1 MTTSGQGPSDFR
13 YTAFDFD
20 LTKYDAMMSSF
31 DAVKDRIKDI
41 PDLLNVR
48 VVRTLENRMMVMS
61 GYRSRDALDAATEAH
76 GSIFADF
83 AQYMVGEPLVRA
95 GERVARVIGEVPMN
109 EFKYMRFVSAVIDPT
124 KYDAIMSY
132 LNGGVLES
140 FKDIAGLSRVIISR
154 TTENRILS
162 ATGYIDKTSAD
173 AAAETMQNALAGIAE
188 YVTEPPLIREGK
200 LVWLYQY
207 NLNS

>member
-20 LTKYDAMMSSF
+20 PTKYDAMMSSF
-31 DAVKDRIKDI
+31 DAVKDRVKDI

-83 AQYMVGEPLVRA
+83 GQYIVGEPLVRA
-95 GERVARVIGEVPMN
+95 GERVARVVGEVLN
-109 EFKYMRFVSAVIDPT
+109 NDIKYMRFIRVVIDPT
-124 KYDAIMSY
+124 KYDAMMSY
-132 LNGGVLES
+132 LNGGVLAS
-140 FKDIAGLSRVIISR
+140 FKDIAGLSRVFITRNSEDHIFSV
-154 TTENRILS
+154 
-162 ATGYIDKTSAD
+162 AGYIDKTSAD
-173 AAAETMQNALAGIAE
+173 AAAETMHNAVAGMAE
-188 YVTEPPLIREGK
+188 YITEEPLIREGE
-200 LVWLYQY
+200 LVWLYQF
-207 NLNS
+207 NV

>member
-188 YVTEPPLIREGK
+188 YVTEPPLIREGE
-200 LVWLYQY
+200 LVWLYQF
-207 NLNS
+207 NV

>member
-20 LTKYDAMMSSF
+20 PTKYDAMMSSF
-31 DAVKDRIKDI
+31 DAVKDRVKDI

-83 AQYMVGEPLVRA
+83 AQYIVGEPLVRA
-95 GERVARVIGEVPMN
+95 GERVARVVGEVSN
-109 EFKYMRFVSAVIDPT
+109 NDIKYMRFVSVVIDPT

-132 LNGGVLES
+132 LNSGHLEK
-140 FKDIAGLSRVIISR
+140 FKDVAGLSRLFITR
-154 TTENRILS
+154 TMEDRMLAAS
-162 ATGYIDKTSAD
+162 GYIDKASAE
-173 AAAETMQNALAGIAE
+173 AATEIVQTALAGMAE
-188 YVTEPPLIREGK
+188 HMSEPTLIRQGE

-207 NLNS
+207 NL

>member
-13 YTAFDFD
+13 FTAFDFD
-20 LTKYDAMMSSF
+20 TTKYDAMMSSF
-31 DAVKDRIKDI
+31 DNARDRVKNI

-188 YVTEPPLIREGK
+188 YVTEPPLIREGE
-200 LVWLYQY
+200 LVWLYQF
-207 NLNS
+207 NV

>member
-20 LTKYDAMMSSF
+20 PTKYDAMMSSF
-31 DAVKDRIKDI
+31 DAVKDRVKDI

-61 GYRSRDALDAATEAH
+61 GYRSKDALNAATEAH
-76 GSIFADF
+76 SSIFADF
-83 AQYMVGEPLVRA
+83 AQYIVGEPLVRA
-95 GERVARVIGEVPMN
+95 GERVARVFGKVPMN

-132 LNGGVLES
+132 LNSGVLES
-140 FKDIAGLSRVIISR
+140 FKDVAGLSRVIITRIS
-154 TTENRILS
+154 EDRILS

-173 AAAETMQNALAGIAE
+173 AAIETMQNAIAGIAE
-188 YVTEPPLIREGK
+188 YVTEPPLIREGE
-200 LVWLYQY
+200 LVWLYQF
-207 NLNS
+207 NL

>member
-20 LTKYDAMMSSF
+20 PAKYDATMSSF
-31 DAVKDRIKDI
+31 DTVRDRLKDI

-76 GSIFADF
+76 SSIFADF
-83 AQYMVGEPLVRA
+83 AEYIVGEPLVRT
-95 GERVARVIGEVPMN
+95 GERVARVIGEVPN
-109 EFKYMRFVSAVIDPT
+109 NDIKYMRFVSVVIDPT

-132 LNGGVLES
+132 LNSGHLES
-140 FKDIAGLSRVIISR
+140 FKDVAGLSRLFITR
-154 TTENRILS
+154 TTEDRMLAAS
-162 ATGYIDKTSAD
+162 GYIDKASSD
-173 AAAETMQNALAGIAE
+173 AATETVQAALAGMAE
-188 YVTEPPLIREGK
+188 YMTEAPFIREGE
-200 LVWLYQY
+200 LVWLYQF
-207 NLNS
+207 NV

>member
-13 YTAFDFD
+13 FTAFDFD
-20 LTKYDAMMSSF
+20 PTKYDAMMSSF
-31 DAVKDRIKDI
+31 EAVRDRVKDI

-83 AQYMVGEPLVRA
+83 AQYIVGEPLVRA

-132 LNGGVLES
+132 LNGGVLKS

-162 ATGYIDKTSAD
+162 AIGYIDKRSAD
-173 AAAETMQNALAGIAE
+173 AAAETMQNALAGMAE
-188 YVTEPPLIREGK
+188 YVTEPPLIREGE

-207 NLNS
+207 NV

>member
-20 LTKYDAMMSSF
+20 PAKYDATMSSF
-31 DAVKDRIKDI
+31 DTVRDWLKDI

-76 GSIFADF
+76 SSIFADF
-83 AQYMVGEPLVRA
+83 AEYIVGEPLVRT
-95 GERVARVIGEVPMN
+95 GERVARVIGEVPN
-109 EFKYMRFVSAVIDPT
+109 NDIKYMRFVSVVIDPT

-132 LNGGVLES
+132 LNSGHLES
-140 FKDIAGLSRVIISR
+140 FKDVAGLSRLFITR
-154 TTENRILS
+154 TTEDRMLAAS
-162 ATGYIDKTSAD
+162 GSIDKASSD
-173 AAAETMQNALAGIAE
+173 AATETVQAALAGMAE
-188 YVTEPPLIREGK
+188 YMTEAPLIREGE
-200 LVWLYQY
+200 LVWLYQF
-207 NLNS
+207 NV